1 MELSFVLE
9 DALAS
14 ELEHAAKNC
23 QLSPKAFAAEC
34 VESVLAS
41 RRLPAVP
48 AGRNGARVLQS
59 AERVQEPLEMPLH
72 CKLIAED
79 MTYAD
84 NLI

>member
-23 QLSPKAFAAEC
+23 QLSPKAFASEC

-48 AGRNGARVLQS
+48 AGRNGARVLQN
-59 AERVQEPLEMPLH
+59 ARRVDEPEGMPVHVPLPLETLW
-72 CKLIAED
+72 
-79 MTYAD
+79 
-84 NLI
+84 